1 MIQTVTEHDF
11 VSAFLDCNTYKACFR
26 YEGLKSLFEHFEN
39 VIGETGEQIELD
51 VVAICMEY
59 EEFDDVDELERVWER
74 SLDDIQ
80 EVTTVMPVGNTGRI
94 IVRCS

>member
-11 VSAFLDCNTYKACFR
+11 VSAFLDWNTYKDCFS
-26 YEGLKSLFEHFEN
+26 YEGLKSLFEHFEI

-51 VVAICMEY
+51 VVAISWEY

-80 EVTTVMPVGNTGRI
+80 EVTTVIPVRNTNKV
-94 IVRCS
+94 IVRCV

>member
-11 VSAFLDCNTYKACFR
+11 VSAFLNHTYNTFS
-26 YEGLKSLFEHFEN
+26 YEGLKSLFAHFED
-39 VIGETGEQIELD
+39 VIGDTGEQLELD

-94 IVRCS
+94 IVECM

>member
-11 VSAFLDCNTYKACFR
+11 VSAFLNHTYNTFS
-26 YEGLKSLFEHFEN
+26 YEGLKSLFEHFED

-51 VVAICMEY
+51 VVAISWEY

-74 SLDDIQ
+74 SLDEIQ
-80 EVTTVMPVGNTGRI
+80 EVTTVIPVRNTNKV
-94 IVRCS
+94 IVRWV

>member
-11 VSAFLDCNTYKACFR
+11 VSAFLNHTYNTFS

-51 VVAICMEY
+51 VVAISCEY
-59 EEFDDVDELERVWER
+59 EEFDDVDELERVWGR
-74 SLDDIQ
+74 SLEKVQ
-80 EVTTVMPVGNTGRI
+80 EVTTVIPVGNTGKI
-94 IVRCS
+94 IVCCG